1 MSYAA
6 LIDSKLNLAF
16 NTIKDLA
23 VPVTFIKKTGTS
35 FDFGTGATV
44 HTTTTN
50 IVTKAVIVDEKK
62 TSKSTNTKTRQM
74 MFKSKPLGDIS
85 LYDSVLIGADTWKLG
100 DVISNSGYIILT
112 NIYKD

>member
-1 MSYAA
+1 MSYKA
-6 LIDSKLNLAF
+6 LIDSNLNLAF

-23 VPVTFIKKTGTS
+23 ITVTFIKKTGTT
-35 FDFGTGATV
+35 FDFAAGTTV

-50 IVTKAVIVDEKK
+50 ITTKAVVVEEKK
-62 TSKSTNTKTRQM
+62 TSKTSNTKTRQM

-112 NIYKD
+112 NIYKE